1 MRLAIVGLASSHV
14 DQIVRLSAA
23 ARLGPARIGA
33 LIDTP
38 AEPVAPERIVHL
50 RQAGTGSSADVVATT
65 DTARPP
71 AAARPTA
78 AARRTAAAWAPRAAG
93 TPGNARTAEIA
104 GTTEP
109 SGIAEAVL
117 AAGCQAAIVATRD
130 PAHHRA
136 LAEPLLR
143 AGIPVFVDKPFV
155 AELRD
160 AEALVAAAARAGV
173 LLTSSSALR
182 WHPTVLDVAQRWS
195 AGPNAVQIRVTGP
208 ADPASPWGGRLF
220 LGVHAV
226 EAALGALPGPVA
238 DTVDR
243 PRVVSVT
250 TRGNRRVAEIAVGSA
265 RAVVELGGGDGW
277 HLSGPDVDADLELDP
292 DYLRP
297 PLLGFIDAVTR
308 GDHSRVIAGAAL
320 IDAAR
325 VLTAVCA

>member
-23 ARLGPARIGA
+23 ARLGPARLGA

-38 AEPVAPERIVHL
+38 AEPVAPERIAQL
-50 RQAGTGSSADVVATT
+50 QEAGAGSATDTVATT

-71 AAARPTA
+71 AAAR
-78 AARRTAAAWAPRAAG
+78 RTAAAWAPMAAGTPGTAG
-93 TPGNARTAEIA
+93 TPGNARTVEDA
-104 GTTEP
+104 GTSEP

-155 AELRD
+155 ADLRD
-160 AEALVAAAARAGV
+160 AEALVAAADRAGV

-182 WHPTVLDVAQRWS
+182 WHPTVLEAAQRWS
-195 AGPNAVQIRVTGP
+195 AGPNAAQIRVTGP

-220 LGVHAV
+220 LGAHAV
-226 EAALGALPGPVA
+226 EAALGALSGPIA

-265 RAVVELGGGDGW
+265 RAVVELGEGDGW
-277 HLSGPDVDADLELDP
+277 HLSGPGVDADLELDP

-297 PLLGFIDAVTR
+297 PLLGFTDAVTH
-308 GDHSRVIAGAAL
+308 GDHSRVITGAAL